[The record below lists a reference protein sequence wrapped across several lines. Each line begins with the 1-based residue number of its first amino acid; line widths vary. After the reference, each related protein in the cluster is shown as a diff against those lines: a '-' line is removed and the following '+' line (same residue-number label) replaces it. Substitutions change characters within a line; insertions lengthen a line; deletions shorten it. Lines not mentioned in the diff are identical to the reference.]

1 VTSFSIPEFL
11 SEERSLWVFFLA
23 TVALGGAAAWMTGRA
38 VALLW
43 RPWWRAVLPALAL
56 GLAVR
61 FIHFSVFR
69 SVFLSLHY
77 YLVDT
82 AVCLAFALL
91 SFRLT
96 RVRQMVGRYN
106 WINERAGLLRWR
118 RRNAQDA
125 AGTPAA
131 DASKPV

>member
-1 VTSFSIPEFL
+1 MLDFSLPEFL
-11 SEERSLWVFFLA
+11 SYERSLWVFFLA
-23 TVALGGAAAWMTGRA
+23 TVFLGGGAAWLSGRA
-38 VALLW
+38 IALLW
-43 RPWWRAVLPALAL
+43 RPWWRVVLPMLAL

-61 FIHFSVFR
+61 FIHFAVFR

-96 RVRQMVGRYN
+96 RVRQMVSRYH
-106 WINERAGLLRWR
+106 WINERAGAFQWQR
-118 RRNAQDA
+118 RAQD
-125 AGTPAA
+125 AA
-131 DASKPV
+131 DASKAV

>member
-23 TVALGGAAAWMTGRA
+23 TVVLGGGAAWMTGRA

-43 RPWWRAVLPALAL
+43 RPWWRVVLPALAL

-69 SVFLSLHY
+69 SVFLSWHY

-96 RVRQMVGRYN
+96 RVRQMVDRYN
-106 WINERAGLLRWR
+106 WINERAGPFYWR
-118 RRNAQDA
+118 RRAQDA
-125 AGTPAA
+125 AAAGAA

>member
-1 VTSFSIPEFL
+1 MTSFSIPEFL
-11 SEERSLWVFFLA
+11 SEERSLWVFLLA
-23 TVALGGAAAWMTGRA
+23 TVVLGGGAAWMTGRA

-43 RPWWRAVLPALAL
+43 RPWWRVVLPALAL

-82 AVCLAFALL
+82 TVCLAVALL

-106 WINERAGLLRWR
+106 WINERTGLLHWR

-125 AGTPAA
+125 AGTSAS
-131 DASKPV
+131 DASQPI